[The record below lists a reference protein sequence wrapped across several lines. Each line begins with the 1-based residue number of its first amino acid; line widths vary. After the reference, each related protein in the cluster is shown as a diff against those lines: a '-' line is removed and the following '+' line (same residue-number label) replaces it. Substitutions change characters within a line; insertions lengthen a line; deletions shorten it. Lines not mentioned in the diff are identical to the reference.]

1 MVATRVGGL
10 AETVIDQQTGL
21 LVESGDSHSLAEAIA
36 FLLSNPQG
44 AIEMG
49 TAGRKRAQKLF
60 LWQRCV
66 DAYDALYKR
75 LIAGTDTGK
84 SLQSA

>member
-1 MVATRVGGL
+1 
-10 AETVIDQQTGL
+10 
-21 LVESGDSHSLAEAIA
+21 
-36 FLLSNPQG
+36 
-44 AIEMG
+44 MG
-49 TAGRKRAQKLF
+49 TGGRKRVQQLF